1 MATGGINDY
10 LLLCE
15 NMNPKPKLT
24 FRFSFPTGT
33 LASFARL
40 LSFTAFTSFSFAFS
54 FPFGP
59 FSSLIHMTARLL
71 DPLFF
76 SEQLAPM
83 RPEPRQ
89 VHRHRLGILV
99 GID

>member
-1 MATGGINDY
+1 
-10 LLLCE
+10 
-15 NMNPKPKLT
+15 MNPKPKLT
-24 FRFSFPTGT
+24 FRFPFPTGT

-83 RPEPRQ
+83 RPEPPQPPTWKAFGLRQ
-89 VHRHRLGILV
+89 LHRHRLGILV